1 MTGIVKQFIIC
12 AIMLAFAYYAYRRPH
27 SYASPWKLPP
37 RFVRV
42 VMLAV
47 MAGIIAAFVMALFN
61 PTMW

>member
-1 MTGIVKQFIIC
+1 MPGILKQFIVC
-12 AIMLAFAYYAYRRPH
+12 AIMLAFAFYAYRRPKY
-27 SYASPWKLPP
+27 YAYPWKLPP

-47 MAGIIAAFVMALFN
+47 MAGIVAAFVMAWFN